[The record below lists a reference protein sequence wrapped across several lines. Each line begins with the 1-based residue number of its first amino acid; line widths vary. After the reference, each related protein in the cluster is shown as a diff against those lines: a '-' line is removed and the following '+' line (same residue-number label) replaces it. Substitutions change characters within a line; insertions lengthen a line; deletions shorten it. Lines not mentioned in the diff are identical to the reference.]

1 MKESI
6 SYSFLL
12 NIVILFIFVCFAVVM
27 GVLSYYKAFR
37 ANTIIANAIEKYEGY
52 NCLSKEEIGR
62 KLTGIGY
69 NTPFKVEC
77 KAGDK
82 NCNDEGYSYKIISYN
97 LDFDGNLIY
106 DENMNSTY
114 KCDENGCTTNK
125 HYQYGIFTY
134 MYTELPVI
142 SGLIKLPFFSK
153 TSTMYEFRNFYVEN
167 INGKQAITD
176 TSSIFDDLYTK
187 KIVNKQLYV
196 EDKYKGTENI
206 ESTNNSNNESYV
218 LIEGAKS
225 PDEAGNTVTTTLEEL
240 TAEGP
245 KSVREAY
252 ANIMFNNYIKLATT
266 TTQQS
271 SDEWIFMQL
280 TSTVGKDYRVRAMYT
295 NFMNGRTEIA
305 PNIITSN
312 ILDGGL
318 NGGYMRRECG
328 YTFDYGK
335 VNF

>member
-1 MKESI
+1 
-6 SYSFLL
+6 
-12 NIVILFIFVCFAVVM
+12 M

-196 EDKYKGTENI
+196 EDKYKGTERKKTITLHVDDEYKNTEYTQGI
-206 ESTNNSNNESYV
+206 DLEDTEITTYGGSVNNVFANYFNEMYITASIGTEIDETYFERNFSNM
-218 LIEGAKS
+218 I
-225 PDEAGNTVTTTLEEL
+225 DVT
-240 TAEGP
+240 G
-245 KSVREAY
+245 V
-252 ANIMFNNYIKLATT
+252 
-266 TTQQS
+266 
-271 SDEWIFMQL
+271 
-280 TSTVGKDYRVRAMYT
+280 DYRIRAMYKRLLSKSD
-295 NFMNGRTEIA
+295 NMGVMYNLIINNG
-305 PNIITSN
+305 
-312 ILDGGL
+312 LD
-318 NGGYMRRECG
+318 GGYMRKQCG